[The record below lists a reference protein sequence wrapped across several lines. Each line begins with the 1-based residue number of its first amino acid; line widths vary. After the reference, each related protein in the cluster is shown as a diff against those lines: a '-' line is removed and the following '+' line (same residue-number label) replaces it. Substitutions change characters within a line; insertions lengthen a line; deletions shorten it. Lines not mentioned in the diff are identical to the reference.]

1 MNLILKK
8 IFILSTII
16 LVYTN
21 INSQPHRFFDGTDAL
36 TKEIMYNAEKQIEKV
51 RKGNFTIQIQN
62 LKDLKGKDIQIELVE
77 HDFTF
82 GTNLF
87 GLDEIADE
95 NLAKQMAVKTIEEL
109 FNTVIICDYWGRT
122 QSKKN
127 KKPNWK
133 YTDYQME
140 FAEKY
145 SKKNRYHALL
155 FSYPRWF
162 HTYETEEELWVVIEK
177 RIKDVAKRY
186 GDEINEV
193 DVINEFINY
202 QYWDKNPH
210 AKYLKTT
217 KFPDFA
223 KPENGARVLKLA
235 RKYLTKSK
243 LVVLETNIWSVSN
256 PIYQEIYDYHK
267 KLIAMEVDYDY
278 IGYQAH
284 YYALQNTPFQ
294 EGTKQW
300 GPRTFMM
307 DEINRGMEQMATL
320 GKPIII
326 AEFNPPSRNNKNK
339 NPNQPSLTDEEIAAW
354 EVNFYTLM
362 FSKPYIDGITRWFT
376 IDNLGGRG
384 MDAGIVSEEG
394 VLKPNYFALKNLI
407 KEKWHTKWK
416 GKFSKEKI
424 EFRGFYGKYKVT
436 VEGYKDETINLNKSN
451 LSLNLNLRK
460 N

>member
-1 MNLILKK
+1 MNLISKN
-8 IFILSTII
+8 IFILSSII

-21 INSQPHRFFDGTDAL
+21 NNSQSYPFFDGTDAQ
-36 TKEIMYNAEKQIEKV
+36 TKDIMYNAKKQIETV
-51 RKGNFTIQIQN
+51 RKDNFTIQIQN

-87 GLDEIADE
+87 GLYKIADWD
-95 NLAKQMAVKTIEEL
+95 LSKQMAVKTIDEL
-109 FNTVIICDYWGRT
+109 FNTVIVCDYWGRT

-127 KKPNWK
+127 KKPEWK

-140 FAEKY
+140 LAEKFG
-145 SKKNRYHALL
+145 KKNRYHALF
-155 FSYPRWF
+155 FSYPRWL
-162 HTYETEEELWVVIEK
+162 HHYETEEELWTIIEQ
-177 RIKDVAKRY
+177 RIKDVARRY
-186 GDEINEV
+186 GDKINEV

-235 RKYLTKSK
+235 RKYLPKSK

-256 PIYQEIYDYHK
+256 PIYQEIFEYHK

-284 YYALQNTPFQ
+284 YYALQNRPFQ
-294 EGTKQW
+294 EGTKEW
-300 GPRTFMM
+300 GSRTFMM
-307 DEINRGMEQMATL
+307 DEINRGMEQMAAL

-326 AEFNPPSRNNKNK
+326 AEFNPPSRSNKNN
-339 NPNQPSLTDEEIAAW
+339 NPDQPRLSDDEIAAW

-362 FSKPYIDGITRWFT
+362 FSKPYINGITRWFT

-384 MDAGIVSEEG
+384 MDAGVVSEQG
-394 VLKPNYFALKNLI
+394 VLKPNYFALKKLI

-416 GKFSKEKI
+416 GKLGAEKI
-424 EFRGFYGKYKVT
+424 EFRGFCGKYKIT
-436 VEGYKDETINLNKSN
+436 AEGFKDETINLNKSN
-451 LSLNLNLRK
+451 LFVSLSLRK

>member
-1 MNLILKK
+1 MNLISKN
-8 IFILSTII
+8 IFILSAII

-21 INSQPHRFFDGTDAL
+21 NNSQSYPFFDGTDAQ
-36 TKEIMYNAEKQIEKV
+36 TKDIMYNAEKQIEKV
-51 RKGNFTIQIQN
+51 RKDNYTIQIQN
-62 LKDLKGKDIQIELVE
+62 SKDLKGKDIQIELVE

-87 GLDEIADE
+87 GLYKIADWDPS
-95 NLAKQMAVKTIEEL
+95 KQMAVKTIEEL
-109 FNTVIICDYWGRT
+109 FNTVIVCDYWGRT

-127 KKPNWK
+127 KKPEWK

-140 FAEKY
+140 LAEKFG
-145 SKKNRYHALL
+145 KKNRYHALF

-162 HTYETEEELWVVIEK
+162 HHYETEEELWTIIEQ
-177 RIKDVAKRY
+177 RIKDVARRY
-186 GDEINEV
+186 GDKINEV

-235 RKYLTKSK
+235 RKYLPKSK

-256 PIYQEIYDYHK
+256 PIYQEIFEYHK

-284 YYALQNTPFQ
+284 YYALQNRTFQ
-294 EGTKQW
+294 EGTKEW
-300 GPRTFMM
+300 GSRTFMM
-307 DEINRGMEQMATL
+307 DEINRGMEQMAAL

-326 AEFNPPSRNNKNK
+326 AEFNPPSRSNRNN
-339 NPNQPSLTDEEIAAW
+339 NPNQPRLSDDEIAAW

-362 FSKPYIDGITRWFT
+362 FSKPYINGITRWFT

-384 MDAGIVSEEG
+384 MDAGIVSEQG
-394 VLKPNYFALKNLI
+394 VLKPNYFALKKLI

-416 GKFSKEKI
+416 GKLGTEKI
-424 EFRGFYGKYKVT
+424 EFRGFCGKYKIT
-436 VEGYKDETINLNKSN
+436 AEGFKDETINLNKSN
-451 LSLNLNLRK
+451 LFVSLSLRK